1 MESNIPTVKEF
12 LQQEQYYAVTSG
24 DEYEIQKAMIEF
36 ARLHCEAQEKAILKK
51 ACTITTDSITNKEYR
66 NGVPLGYDVYEAVDK
81 ESILNAYPLD
91 LIK

>member
-1 MESNIPTVKEF
+1 MLKTGEWVPDEHSCNASLESIE
-12 LQQEQYYAVTSG
+12 VTKLK
-24 DEYEIQKAMIEF
+24 IIEF